1 VEVNHAGEVSSA
13 TESRWCR
20 ALRQARQDEPEQAQR
35 RIEKCMYKSMS
46 EEQLDEFASTKRKG
60 KPERA
65 AKSRSKS
72 ASSRSSTRKSPARK
86 KSTARKSSARQK
98 SSR

>member
-1 VEVNHAGEVSSA
+1 MWTSIMPAKSAAQQKAAGA
-13 TESRWCR
+13 
-20 ALRQARQDEPEQAQR
+20 ALSARQDEPEQAQR

-46 EEQLDEFASTKRKG
+46 EEQLDELASTKRKG
-60 KPERA
+60 KRERA

-72 ASSRSSTRKSPARK
+72 ASSRSSTRKSSARK
-86 KSTARKSSARQK
+86 KSTARKSSARRK